1 MVRNYVDVLLI
12 LLIGLSV
19 VRGWQRGFLRGLLEL
34 VGWLGSLVLALR
46 FHQPLAQWLGPRT
59 GWPEVWDAPAAFM
72 LVVIASGMLI
82 SMLGGVLL
90 SRVPERVHRGQ
101 SNRLLGTVP
110 GFVNG
115 LISAVIMAA
124 LLLALP
130 FPAGVREAVR
140 GSSTANTLA
149 AQAQRLESLLA
160 PVFDDAIAQT
170 LNTLTVK
177 PESDESVKL
186 PYTVATAP
194 PAPELEAQMLQLVN
208 QERALA
214 GLAPLAP
221 DPELTEVAR
230 QHSADMFE
238 RGYFAHVTP
247 DGTTPYDRITAA
259 GITFRTAGENLAL
272 APTLALAHSG
282 LMNSPGHRANILHSD
297 FGRVG
302 IGILDGG
309 LRGLMVT
316 QNFRD

>member
-1 MVRNYVDVLLI
+1 MVRNYVDVLLA
-12 LLIGLSV
+12 LLILLSV

-34 VGWLGSLVLALR
+34 VGWLGSLALALR
-46 FHQPLAQWLGPRT
+46 FYQPLAQWLGPRT
-59 GWPEVWDAPAAFM
+59 GWAEVWDAPAAFM
-72 LVVIASGMLI
+72 LVVIGAGMLI
-82 SMLGGVLL
+82 NLLGATLI
-90 SRVPERVHRGQ
+90 SRVPERVRRGQ
-101 SNRLLGTVP
+101 SNRLLGVVP

-115 LISAVIMAA
+115 LISAVILAA

-130 FPAGVREAVR
+130 LPAAVR
-140 GSSTANTLA
+140 GAVRDSGAANTLA
-149 AQAQRLESLLA
+149 TQAKRFESLLV

-177 PESDESVKL
+177 PESDERVKL
-186 PYTVATAP
+186 PYTVDTAP
-194 PAPELEAQMLQLVN
+194 PVPELEAQMLQLVN
-208 QERALA
+208 QERERV
-214 GLAPLAP
+214 GLSPLAP

-230 QHSADMFE
+230 QHSADMFA

-247 DGTTPYDRITAA
+247 EGKTPYDRITAA
-259 GITFRTAGENLAL
+259 DIGFRTAGENLAL

-282 LMNSPGHRANILHSD
+282 LMNSPGHRANILHQD

>member
-1 MVRNYVDVLLI
+1 MVRNYVDVLLA
-12 LLIGLSV
+12 LLIVLSV

-34 VGWLGSLVLALR
+34 VGWLGSLALALR
-46 FHQPLAQWLGPRT
+46 FYQPLAQWLGPRA
-59 GWPEVWDAPAAFM
+59 GWPEVWDAPAAFI
-72 LVVIASGMLI
+72 LVVIGAGMLI
-82 SMLGGVLL
+82 NLLGGTLI
-90 SRVPERVHRGQ
+90 SRVPERVRRGQ
-101 SNRLLGTVP
+101 SNRLLGIVP

-130 FPAGVREAVR
+130 LPAAVR
-140 GSSTANTLA
+140 GAVRDSGAANTLA
-149 AQAQRLESLLA
+149 AQAQRFESLLV
-160 PVFDDAIAQT
+160 PVFDEAIAQT

-186 PYTVATAP
+186 PYTVTTAP
-194 PAPELEAQMLQLVN
+194 PVPELEAQMLQLVN
-208 QERALA
+208 QERERA
-214 GLAPLAP
+214 GLSPLAP

-230 QHSADMFE
+230 QHSADMFA

-247 DGTTPYDRITAA
+247 EGKTPYDRITAA
-259 GITFRTAGENLAL
+259 DIGFRTAGENLAL

-282 LMNSPGHRANILHSD
+282 LMNSPGHRANILHQD